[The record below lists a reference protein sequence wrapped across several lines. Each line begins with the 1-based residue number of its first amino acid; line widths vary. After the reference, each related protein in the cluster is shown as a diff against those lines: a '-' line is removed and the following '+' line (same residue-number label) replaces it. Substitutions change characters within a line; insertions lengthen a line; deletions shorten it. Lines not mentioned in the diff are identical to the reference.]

1 MNLSLPLGK
10 ILEEIIKQMIC
21 ESLEK
26 EIVITEPV
34 LKTNYQMCLRNL
46 PWEQLCK
53 LASDV
58 WGDHSVNKQW
68 DAVTKEKKKKI
79 REALLKIQF

>member
-1 MNLSLPLGK
+1 MPLGK

-26 EIVITEPV
+26 EIVITGVSPQNQLPDV
-34 LKTNYQMCLRNL
+34 LKKSALRAVVQISFHN
-46 PWEQLCK
+46 
-53 LASDV
+53 V

-68 DAVTKEKKKKI
+68 DAVTKEKKKK
-79 REALLKIQF
+79 RSERLC

>member
-53 LASDV
+53 LTSNV